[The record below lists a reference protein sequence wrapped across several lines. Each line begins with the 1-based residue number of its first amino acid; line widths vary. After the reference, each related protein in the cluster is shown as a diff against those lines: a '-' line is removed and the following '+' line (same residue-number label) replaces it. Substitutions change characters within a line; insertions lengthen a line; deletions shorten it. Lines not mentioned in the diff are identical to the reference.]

1 MGYVV
6 LGSLVAALFLGS
18 LMIGERFYPLTDV
31 VRVVLGEQVPGASFT
46 VGELRLPR
54 AVAGVLAGFAFG
66 VAGATTQTLLRNPLA
81 SPDIIGISQGASAGA
96 VIAIVF
102 FSLSDAAVSLAA
114 FGGALTTALAIY
126 FLSYKG
132 AFQGTRLILIGIGVA
147 AMLSSVISYALS
159 KAAAWD
165 IQAAM
170 RWMTGSLNGVSWSQI
185 APLAL
190 VSLLLPVVL
199 LQHRN
204 LEALRLGA
212 DSATALGVQ
221 VERSRVVLLFGAVIL
236 LAFATSVAGPVA
248 FVAFMSGPIAARL
261 IRPGANLLVPAGCVG
276 AILVL
281 AADLIG
287 QFAFP
292 TRYPVGVITGLLG
305 APYLVFLLIRTNQ
318 GGRSL

>member
-1 MGYVV
+1 
-6 LGSLVAALFLGS
+6 
-18 LMIGERFYPLTDV
+18 
-31 VRVVLGEQVPGASFT
+31 
-46 VGELRLPR
+46 
-54 AVAGVLAGFAFG
+54 
-66 VAGATTQTLLRNPLA
+66 
-81 SPDIIGISQGASAGA
+81 
-96 VIAIVF
+96 
-102 FSLSDAAVSLAA
+102 
-114 FGGALTTALAIY
+114 
-126 FLSYKG
+126 
-132 AFQGTRLILIGIGVA
+132 
-147 AMLSSVISYALS
+147 
-159 KAAAWD
+159 
-165 IQAAM
+165 M